1 MKKLLKMANVKKTN
15 RKKSEDETSE
25 LKEQLARAL
34 ADYDNLRKRTE
45 REREDFGRVA
55 KVMLIARLLPIYDM
69 LEEAQKHLKDSGLA
83 ITIEE
88 FTKVLKEEGIEK
100 IDVKA
105 GDAFNEEVHEAVEVT
120 DLNSDGK
127 DKEGKIT
134 EIVLS
139 GWRLVDGVVL
149 RHAKVKVG
157 KKEK

>member
-1 MKKLLKMANVKKTN
+1 MAPKKININKEG
-15 RKKSEDETSE
+15 KSEREIE
-25 LKEQLARAL
+25 HLKNQLARAL

-55 KVMLIARLLPIYDM
+55 KVMLIARLLSIYDM

-149 RHAKVKVG
+149 RHAKVKVT
-157 KKEK
+157 KKTKN

>member
-1 MKKLLKMANVKKTN
+1 MANVKKTN

-55 KVMLIARLLPIYDM
+55 KVMLIARLLPTYDM